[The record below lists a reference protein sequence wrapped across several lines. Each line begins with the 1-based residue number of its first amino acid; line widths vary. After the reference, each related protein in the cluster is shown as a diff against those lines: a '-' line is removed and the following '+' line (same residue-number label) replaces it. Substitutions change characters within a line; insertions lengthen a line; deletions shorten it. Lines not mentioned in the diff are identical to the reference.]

1 MNKTKTLKIMFV
13 QRDFNHKEID
23 DFRLNVVK
31 HLAIGIVA
39 KEQYDDLG
47 IMLGW
52 EIHQVA

>member
-1 MNKTKTLKIMFV
+1 MFV

-52 EIHQVA
+52 EIHQVVA